1 MTSNAANVQKKCN
14 QFYGCQDQK
23 RAQLFF
29 YLHTQT
35 HLHTHTHT
43 CHKHTHTHRV
53 GGGEIESAEQ
63 QLQLQQPFF
72 IIISGTRWQTEAT
85 SRVQKGSMIA
95 QERSVVGYGGVVGP
109 KEARSTLSGWSAEGT
124 VGNGYDRNSIA
135 IAYNFTFG
143 NYTLNYFPM

>member
-1 MTSNAANVQKKCN
+1 
-14 QFYGCQDQK
+14 
-23 RAQLFF
+23 
-29 YLHTQT
+29 
-35 HLHTHTHT
+35 
-43 CHKHTHTHRV
+43 
-53 GGGEIESAEQ
+53 
-63 QLQLQQPFF
+63 
-72 IIISGTRWQTEAT
+72 
-85 SRVQKGSMIA
+85 MIA